1 MRPKTCLLLHRLSG
15 EKRVE
20 ESLFHVKVASG
31 VIAITTFLVLAFR
44 KVNAKLDECRKE
56 AIASDSNTI

>member
-1 MRPKTCLLLHRLSG
+1 MQKIIDADTS
-15 EKRVE
+15 E

-56 AIASDSNTI
+56 AISSDSNTI